1 MFGGRKLGL
10 LAALFLAAPWSAA
23 RAEDLRPGFAM
34 MYNLQ
39 FEEAHRFFADWEKR
53 HPEDPMGPV
62 SDAAAYLFSEFDR
75 LHVLQAEFFTDDDGF
90 LAGPKM
96 QADARVKQQFETVL
110 NRCGVLADRAL
121 AKSPRDRNALFASV
135 MRYGLRS
142 DYMGLVERKYLASFA
157 DMKRARK
164 YAERLLAV
172 DSGYYD
178 AHLAVGLENYMLSLK
193 AAPVRWILRLG
204 GGRVDRTEGLAKLR
218 LTAAKGY
225 YLQPFAR
232 LLLAVAALRDKDRGR
247 ARQILAGLVAEFPK
261 NRLYAYEL
269 ARLN

>member
-1 MFGGRKLGL
+1 ML
-10 LAALFLAAPWSAA
+10 LAAIWPAAHAQ
-23 RAEDLRPGFAM
+23 DLRAGFGM

-39 FEEAHRFFADWEKR
+39 FDEAHRFFRDWQQR

-75 LHVLQAEFFTDDDGF
+75 LHILQAEFFTDDDGF
-90 LAGPKM
+90 LARPKM
-96 QADARVKQQFETVL
+96 QANPALKQQFENAL
-110 NRCGVLADRAL
+110 NRSGVLAERAL
-121 AKSPRDRNALFASV
+121 AKSPRDKNALFASV

-142 DYMGLVERKYLASFA
+142 DYMGLVEKKYLPSFS

-164 YAERLLAV
+164 FAEQLLSV

-218 LTAAKGY
+218 LTAEKGY

-232 LLLAVAALRDKDRGR
+232 LLLAVAALRDKNRTG
-247 ARQILAGLVAEFPK
+247 ARQILEGLVAEFPK
-261 NRLYAYEL
+261 NHLYAQEL
-269 ARLN
+269 ARLR